1 MNGPSQGPGT
11 AEGKLLCAVVQTV
24 SSANLEQNLAAAG
37 EAIRNA
43 SSAGAKLVLLPEN
56 FAFMG
61 QRDTDKLTLMEDPG
75 QGPIQDFLAE
85 QAAQYGIWLLG
96 GSIPLRA
103 PDGRCFASLLVYD
116 AQGRMQARY
125 DKIHLFDVDL
135 AGGESYRESATIMPG
150 AQPVLV
156 ASPWGGIGLSI
167 CYDLRFPEL
176 YRHYAGASL
185 LVVPSAFT
193 VQTGRAHWETLLRA
207 RAIENQAFVLAA
219 DQGGKHANGRETWG
233 HSMIIDPWGQ
243 ILALQEK
250 GAGIALAEL
259 DLGQL
264 SQIRTRLPALRHR
277 RL

>member
-1 MNGPSQGPGT
+1 M
-11 AEGKLLCAVVQTV
+11 ADDRLIAAVIQTV
-24 SSANLEQNLAAAG
+24 SSDDWRENLQAAAR
-37 EAIRNA
+37 AIATACARG
-43 SSAGAKLVLLPEN
+43 SKLVLLPEN

-61 QRDTDKLTLMEDPG
+61 VRDTDKLALMEDQG
-75 QGPIQDFLAE
+75 HGPIQDFLGE
-85 QAAQYGIWLLG
+85 QAARHGIWLLG

-103 PDGRCFASLLVYD
+103 PDGRCYASLLAYD
-116 AQGRMQARY
+116 PQGTLQARY

-135 AGGESYRESATIMPG
+135 ADGESYRESASIAPG
-150 AQPVLV
+150 TKPVQV
-156 ASPWGGIGLSI
+156 SSPWGEIGLSI

-176 YRHYAGASL
+176 YRQYAGAAI

-219 DQGGKHANGRETWG
+219 DQGGRHVNGRETWG

-243 ILALQEK
+243 ILAQQDE
-250 GAGIALAEL
+250 GAGVALAEL
-259 DLGQL
+259 DLAQMAQL
-264 SQIRTRLPALRHR
+264 RARLPALTHC

>member
-1 MNGPSQGPGT
+1 MTDS
-11 AEGKLLCAVVQTV
+11 KLLCAVIQTV
-24 SSANLEQNLAAAG
+24 SGADLEQNLAAAA
-37 EAIRNA
+37 ESINDA
-43 SSAGAKLVLLPEN
+43 SVAGAKLILLPEN

-61 QRDTDKLTLMEDPG
+61 LRDTDKLALMEEPG
-75 QGPIQDFLAE
+75 SGPIQDFLAE
-85 QAAQYGIWLLG
+85 QATRHGIWLLG

-103 PDGRCFASLLVYD
+103 TDGRCFASLLVYD
-116 AQGRMQARY
+116 AQGVVQARY

-135 AGGESYRESATIMPG
+135 AGGESYRESATIAPG
-150 AQPVLV
+150 AKPVLV
-156 ASPWGGIGLSI
+156 DSPWGGVGLSI

-176 YRHYAGASL
+176 YRHYVGASL

-233 HSMIIDPWGQ
+233 HSMIVDPWGQ
-243 ILALQEK
+243 VLAVQEG
-250 GAGIALAEL
+250 GAGVVLAEL
-259 DLGQL
+259 ELGQL
-264 SQIRTRLPALRHR
+264 AQIRARLPVLQHR